1 MGVQHQMSDHVA
13 ATSQKELAPVN
24 TALVLTTSLCTG
36 GLTVLSELLGKSID
50 RYALYI
56 LVAVWLLAILI
67 CIALIGRVA
76 DKSPGG
82 TEINWLSRWSA
93 CTQRGLTRVT
103 TSWAYSLL
111 LLAMATLGGTSY
123 VNFKR
128 AHAATA
134 ISQGRP
140 AGDGEI
146 WMALAEGN
154 VKTIEIEKSAGREDF
169 KYTNPLMG
177 NALESLVIK
186 GGQDAFKTLE
196 LVPPLPTDLNRAFKA
211 SPQYNYSKIFPKAWG
226 EDIYTSLGIQVV
238 DRLPGSL
245 NAGTVYIERDRE
257 IVSNFHTT
265 PLMLAIWSQDMAML
279 QKLLSLGADAAIPTT
294 FQIINVKVKPQK
306 SSHMAYEM
314 NSVEVT
320 LLPSSEAKRIG
331 GAVAAAFSSS
341 TSNQTS
347 SSIRLLR

>member
-1 MGVQHQMSDHVA
+1 MADHVA

-36 GLTVLSELLGKSID
+36 GLTVLSESLGKSID

-56 LVAVWLLAILI
+56 LIAVWLLAILI

-76 DKSPGG
+76 DNLPGG
-82 TEINWLSRWSA
+82 KEINWLSRWTA

-103 TSWAYSLL
+103 RSWAYSLL
-111 LLAMATLGGTSY
+111 LLSMATLAGTTSY
-123 VNFKR
+123 INFKR
-128 AHAATA
+128 AHASSA

-146 WMALAEGN
+146 WMTLAEGN
-154 VKTIEIEKSAGREDF
+154 VKAIEIEKSAGREDF

-177 NALESLVIK
+177 NALEALVIK

-196 LVPPLPTDLNRAFKA
+196 LVPPSPTDLNRAFKA
-211 SPQYNYSKIFPKAWG
+211 SPQFNYSKIFPKAWG
-226 EDIYTSLGIQVV
+226 EDMYTSLKFQVV
-238 DRLPGSL
+238 EKLPASL
-245 NAGTVYIERDRE
+245 NAGAVYIERDRE

-265 PLMLAIWSQDMAML
+265 PLMLAIWSQDEVML
-279 QKLLSLGADAAIPTT
+279 QKLLSLGADVAIPTT
-294 FQIINVKVKPQK
+294 FQIINVKIKPQK
-306 SSHMAYEM
+306 SSHMASET

-331 GAVAAAFSSS
+331 GAVAAAIQSS
-341 TSNQTS
+341 TSSQTA